1 MCTGRRLKRVA
12 RGDLSSFTRNCLLCQ
27 AGPLLQKP
35 PWCSFPDMK
44 GSAINSLSPVFYNTK
59 SLKPKESLT
68 KERCI
73 CGGSVNS
80 IESCYPRTADGQTN

>member
-44 GSAINSLSPVFYNTK
+44 GSAINSLSPMFYNRK
-59 SLKPKESLT
+59 NHINVDRVLNPQRDLQKK
-68 KERCI
+68 
-73 CGGSVNS
+73 GASVV
-80 IESCYPRTADGQTN
+80 DL